1 MKGFVMYSDCVEFSV
16 LKGKT
21 IIGIKKI
28 DQEELQFTC
37 DDGSKY
43 SMYHD
48 QDCCE
53 QVYIE
58 DICGDMNDL
67 LNSPILVAEEVSNRD
82 DKPKYEYDDSYTW
95 TFYKLE
101 TAYGFVTIRWYGSS
115 NGYYSESVSF
125 EKY

>member
-1 MKGFVMYSDCVEFSV
+1 MYSDCVEFSV

-43 SMYHD
+43 SLYHD

>member
-1 MKGFVMYSDCVEFSV
+1 MYSDCVEFSV